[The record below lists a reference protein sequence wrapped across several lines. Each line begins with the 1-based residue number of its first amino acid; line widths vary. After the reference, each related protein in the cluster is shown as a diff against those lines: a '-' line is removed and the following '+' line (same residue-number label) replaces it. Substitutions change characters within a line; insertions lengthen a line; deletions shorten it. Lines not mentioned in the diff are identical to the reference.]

1 MKSFTRMIKK
11 TAKSI
16 SKINIWIRLFV
27 FLGVLFLVL
36 NYINFHHPFPEGFTQ
51 MEKFKV
57 KKNDNLY
64 DDFYCSIYDDLVL
77 DHGKNEYEVRELTHI
92 LKPTKNKVLVDM
104 GCGKGHHVNLFKKKG
119 FNASGIDSSESMIE
133 KAKKKYPDSTFKK
146 GNVLDSVSY
155 QPSSIDVISCLYF
168 TMYYIKDKK
177 TFIDNCYNWLKP
189 GGHIVIHLVNRDKFD
204 PIINSADPLH
214 IVSAQ
219 KYAKKRITNSLV
231 KFKDFQYKANF
242 EFDKPNDKAEFVE
255 TFKDDSSGNVRKN
268 VHTLHMETQKK
279 ILMLA
284 KQTGFILKGKID
296 LVKAMYEYQYIY
308 ILYKPE

>member
-1 MKSFTRMIKK
+1 MKSVTRFIKK
-11 TAKSI
+11 TMKSV

-36 NYINFHHPFPEGFTQ
+36 NYINYHHPFPEGFTQ
-51 MEKFKV
+51 MQKFKV
-57 KKNDNLY
+57 NKNDELY

-77 DHGKNEYEVRELTHI
+77 DQGKNEYEIRELTHI
-92 LKPTKNKVLVDM
+92 LKPSKNKKLVDM

-119 FNASGIDSSESMIE
+119 FDASGLDKSDAMIE
-133 KAKKKYPDSTFKK
+133 QAKKKYPNVTFKK
-146 GNVLDSVSY
+146 GDMLNSMSY
-155 QPSSIDVISCLYF
+155 EQSSLDVITCLYF
-168 TMYYIKDKK
+168 TIYYINDKK
-177 TFIDNCYNWLKP
+177 SFIDNCYNWLKP
-189 GGHIVIHLVNRDKFD
+189 GGHIILHLVNRDKFD

-242 EFDKPNDKAEFVE
+242 EFDKPNNKAKFVE

-268 VHTLHMETQKK
+268 VHTLHMETQKN
-279 ILMLA
+279 ILAMA

-296 LVKAMYEYQYIY
+296 LVKAMYEYQYLY

>member
-1 MKSFTRMIKK
+1 MKSVTRFIKK
-11 TAKSI
+11 TMKSV

-36 NYINFHHPFPEGFTQ
+36 NYINYHHPFPEGFTQ
-51 MEKFKV
+51 MQKFKV
-57 KKNDNLY
+57 NKNDELY

-77 DHGKNEYEVRELTHI
+77 DQGKNEYEIKELSYI
-92 LKPTKNKVLVDM
+92 LKPNKNKKLVDI
-104 GCGKGHHVNLFKKKG
+104 GCGKGHHVNLFNKSG
-119 FNASGIDSSESMIE
+119 FDASGLDKSGAMVEH
-133 KAKKKYPDSTFKK
+133 AKKKYPKASFKK
-146 GNVLDSVSY
+146 GDMLNAMTY
-155 QPSSIDVISCLYF
+155 EQSSLDVISCLYF
-168 TMYYIKDKK
+168 TIYYIKDKK
-177 TFIDNCYNWLKP
+177 RFIDNCYSWLKP
-189 GGHIVIHLVNRDKFD
+189 GGHFVLHLVNRDKFD

-242 EFDKPNDKAEFVE
+242 EFDKPNNKAEFVE

-268 VHTLHMETQKK
+268 VHTLHMGTQKK
-279 ILMLA
+279 ILAMA

-296 LVKAMYEYQYIY
+296 LVKAMYEYQYLY

>member
-1 MKSFTRMIKK
+1 M
-11 TAKSI
+11 KSI
-16 SKINIWIRLFV
+16 SRMLKKTMKSILKINIWIRLFI
-27 FLGVLFLVL
+27 FLGVLFLIL
-36 NYINFHHPFPEGFTQ
+36 NYINYNHPFPEGFTQ
-51 MEKFKV
+51 MEKFKIM
-57 KKNDNLY
+57 KNDNLY

-77 DHGKNEYEVRELTHI
+77 DAGKNEYEVRELTHI
-92 LKPTKNKVLVDM
+92 LKPAKNKTLVDM

-119 FNASGIDSSESMIE
+119 FNASGLDNSQSMVE
-133 KAKKKYPDSTFKK
+133 KAKKKYPDLEFKK
-146 GNVLDSVSY
+146 GDALNSMNY
-155 QPSSIDVISCLYF
+155 KPSSIDVISCLYF

-189 GGHIVIHLVNRDKFD
+189 GGHFVLHLVNRDKFD

-268 VHTLHMETQKK
+268 IHTLHMETQKK
-279 ILMLA
+279 ILAMA